1 MGGSGVDG
9 SVDEE
14 AFLSEAG
21 MGSVGSGDG
30 MAGAAALRLRAEV
43 RPGILQRICRPSF
56 IELHVTRLMFWA
68 CSAGTYQA
76 PHAAAPH
83 LASTGTLCVG

>member
-21 MGSVGSGDG
+21 MGSVASGDG
-30 MAGAAALRLRAEV
+30 MAGAAALRLRAEAGSSHLCLSRCLLRSSHRRR
-43 RPGILQRICRPSF
+43 RPYP
-56 IELHVTRLMFWA
+56 RL
-68 CSAGTYQA
+68 
-76 PHAAAPH
+76 PRLP
-83 LASTGTLCVG
+83 